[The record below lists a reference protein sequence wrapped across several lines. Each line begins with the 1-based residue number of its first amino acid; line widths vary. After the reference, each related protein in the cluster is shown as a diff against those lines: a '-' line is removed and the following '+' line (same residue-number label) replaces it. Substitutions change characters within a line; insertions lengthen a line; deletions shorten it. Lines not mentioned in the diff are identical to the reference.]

1 MQILKSFFKALGCG
15 IKFINTYFKTFVLLL
30 IVIWILMPSANS
42 SSNLANLERIDL
54 KGEIFDSS
62 AVLEKIINAKNDSNI
77 KGVLFVIDS
86 PGGAF
91 APSMELAL
99 AIKDLKI
106 KKPVLVYASGTMASG
121 SYLAGVGAN
130 KILANPASFI
140 GSIGV
145 IMQGADLSGLAN
157 KLGIKEQTIQAGE
170 FKSAG
175 TFARAWNENERN
187 FLQGLIDQSYD
198 LFTGFVAKE
207 RALDLNKKDQWA
219 NARVFLAAKA
229 KELGLIDELSNYEN
243 AKKELEKLA
252 NVSNPVWKE
261 EDKIDKFLNRLEG
274 QTSSL
279 ISKSLIEIAYKTNS
293 SFINARIKYINIFI

>member
-279 ISKSLIEIAYKTNS
+279 ISKSLIEIAYKTNG
-293 SFINARIKYINIFI
+293 SFINAR

>member
-30 IVIWILMPSANS
+30 IVIWILIPSANS

-106 KKPVLVYASGTMASG
+106 EKPVLVYASGTMASG

-274 QTSSL
+274 QASSL

-293 SFINARIKYINIFI
+293 SFINAR

>member
-1 MQILKSFFKALGCG
+1 M
-15 IKFINTYFKTFVLLL
+15 KFINTYFKTFVLLL
-30 IVIWILMPSANS
+30 IIIWILIPSANS

-229 KELGLIDELSNYEN
+229 KELGLIDGLSNYEN

-274 QTSSL
+274 QASSL

-293 SFINARIKYINIFI
+293 SFINAR

>member
-106 KKPVLVYASGTMASG
+106 KKPVLVYASGAMASG

-293 SFINARIKYINIFI
+293 SFINAR

>member
-30 IVIWILMPSANS
+30 IIIWILIPSANS

-229 KELGLIDELSNYEN
+229 KELGLIDGLSNYEN

-274 QTSSL
+274 QASSL
-279 ISKSLIEIAYKTNS
+279 ISKSLIEIAYNTNS
-293 SFINARIKYINIFI
+293 SFINAR

>member
-106 KKPVLVYASGTMASG
+106 KKPVLVYASG

-252 NVSNPVWKE
+252 NVSNPIWKE

-274 QTSSL
+274 QASSL

-293 SFINARIKYINIFI
+293 SFINAR

>member
-1 MQILKSFFKALGCG
+1 MQILKLFFKALGCG

-229 KELGLIDELSNYEN
+229 KELGLIDELSNYES
-243 AKKELEKLA
+243 AKKELEKLT

-279 ISKSLIEIAYKTNS
+279 ISKSLIETAYKTNS
-293 SFINARIKYINIFI
+293 SFINAR

>member
-30 IVIWILMPSANS
+30 IVIWILMSSANS

-77 KGVLFVIDS
+77 KGVLFVVDS

-293 SFINARIKYINIFI
+293 SFINAR

>member
-62 AVLEKIINAKNDSNI
+62 AVLEKIINAKNDNNI

-207 RALDLNKKDQWA
+207 RVLDLNKKDQWA

-261 EDKIDKFLNRLEG
+261 EDKIDKFLNHLEG

-293 SFINARIKYINIFI
+293 SFINAR

>member
-30 IVIWILMPSANS
+30 IVIWILIPSANS

-229 KELGLIDELSNYEN
+229 KELGLIDELGNYEN

-279 ISKSLIEIAYKTNS
+279 ISKSL
-293 SFINARIKYINIFI
+293 

>member
-30 IVIWILMPSANS
+30 IVIWILIPSANS

-279 ISKSLIEIAYKTNS
+279 ISKSLIEIAYKINS
-293 SFINARIKYINIFI
+293 SFIN

>member
-1 MQILKSFFKALGCG
+1 MSNFAFFKALGCG

-77 KGVLFVIDS
+77 KGVLFVVDS

-293 SFINARIKYINIFI
+293 SFINAR

>member
-54 KGEIFDSS
+54 KGEIFDRS

-293 SFINARIKYINIFI
+293 S

>member
-30 IVIWILMPSANS
+30 IIIWILIPSANS

-157 KLGIKEQTIQAGE
+157 KLGIKEQTIQASE

-229 KELGLIDELSNYEN
+229 KELGLIDGLSNYEN

-274 QTSSL
+274 QASSL

-293 SFINARIKYINIFI
+293 SFINAR

>member
-30 IVIWILMPSANS
+30 IVIWILVPSANS

-229 KELGLIDELSNYEN
+229 KELGLIDELSNYES
-243 AKKELEKLA
+243 AKKELEKLI

-274 QTSSL
+274 QVSSL
-279 ISKSLIEIAYKTNS
+279 ISKSLIETAYKTNS
-293 SFINARIKYINIFI
+293 SFINAR

>member
-42 SSNLANLERIDL
+42 SSSLANLERIDL

-274 QTSSL
+274 QASSL

-293 SFINARIKYINIFI
+293 SFINAR

>member
-1 MQILKSFFKALGCG
+1 MQILKSFFKGLGSV

-30 IVIWILMPSANS
+30 IVIWLLVPSSNS
-42 SSNLANLERIDL
+42 SSSYANLERIDL
-54 KGEIFDSS
+54 KGEILDSS
-62 AVLEKIINAKNDSNI
+62 ELLEKIISAKNNDNI

-99 AIKDLKI
+99 AIKDLKT
-106 KKPVLVYASGTMASG
+106 KKPVIAYASGTMASG

-261 EDKIDKFLNRLEG
+261 EGRIDRFLNRLES
-274 QTSSL
+274 QSSNFL
-279 ISKSLIEIAYKTNS
+279 GKVISDTVLRL
-293 SFINARIKYINIFI
+293 NANFLELK

>member
-30 IVIWILMPSANS
+30 IIIWILIPSANS

-62 AVLEKIINAKNDSNI
+62 TVLEKIINAKNDSNI

-229 KELGLIDELSNYEN
+229 KELGLIDGLSNYEN

-274 QTSSL
+274 QASSL

-293 SFINARIKYINIFI
+293 SFINAR

>member
-30 IVIWILMPSANS
+30 IVIWILIPSANS

-279 ISKSLIEIAYKTNS
+279 ISKSLIEIVYKTNS
-293 SFINARIKYINIFI
+293 SFISAR

>member
-1 MQILKSFFKALGCG
+1 MQILKLFFKALGCG

-30 IVIWILMPSANS
+30 IVIWILMPGANS

-252 NVSNPVWKE
+252 NVSNPIWKE

-274 QTSSL
+274 QASSL

-293 SFINARIKYINIFI
+293 SFVNAR

>member
-30 IVIWILMPSANS
+30 IIIWILIPSANS

-62 AVLEKIINAKNDSNI
+62 AVLEKITNAKNDSNI

-229 KELGLIDELSNYEN
+229 KELGLIDGLSNYEN

-274 QTSSL
+274 QASSL

-293 SFINARIKYINIFI
+293 SFINAR

>member
-30 IVIWILMPSANS
+30 IVIWILIPSANS

-157 KLGIKEQTIQAGE
+157 KLGIKEQIIQAGE

-293 SFINARIKYINIFI
+293 SFINAR

>member
-77 KGVLFVIDS
+77 KGVLFVVDS

-252 NVSNPVWKE
+252 NVSNLVWKE

-293 SFINARIKYINIFI
+293 SFINAR

>member
-261 EDKIDKFLNRLEG
+261 EDRIDKFLNRLEG
-274 QTSSL
+274 QASNL

-293 SFINARIKYINIFI
+293 SFINAR

>member
-293 SFINARIKYINIFI
+293 SFI

>member
-62 AVLEKIINAKNDSNI
+62 TVLEKIINAKNDSNI

-175 TFARAWNENERN
+175 TFARAWNENEKN

-293 SFINARIKYINIFI
+293 SFINAR

>member
-30 IVIWILMPSANS
+30 IIIWILMPSANS

-145 IMQGADLSGLAN
+145 IMQGADLSGLAD

-293 SFINARIKYINIFI
+293 SFINAR

>member
-1 MQILKSFFKALGCG
+1 MQILKLFFKALGCG

-30 IVIWILMPSANS
+30 IVIWILIPSANS

-252 NVSNPVWKE
+252 NVSNPIWKE

-274 QTSSL
+274 QASSL

-293 SFINARIKYINIFI
+293 SFVNAR

>member
-1 MQILKSFFKALGCG
+1 MQILKSFFKALGYG

-30 IVIWILMPSANS
+30 IVIWILIPSANS

-293 SFINARIKYINIFI
+293 S

>member
-30 IVIWILMPSANS
+30 IVIWILILSANS

-293 SFINARIKYINIFI
+293 SFINAR

>member
-62 AVLEKIINAKNDSNI
+62 EVLEKIINAKNDSNI

-252 NVSNPVWKE
+252 NVSNPIWKE

-274 QTSSL
+274 QASSL

-293 SFINARIKYINIFI
+293 SFINAR

>member
-54 KGEIFDSS
+54 KGAIFDSS

-274 QTSSL
+274 QASNL

-293 SFINARIKYINIFI
+293 SFINAR

>member
-30 IVIWILMPSANS
+30 IVIWILIPSANS

-229 KELGLIDELSNYEN
+229 KELGLIDELGNYEN

-293 SFINARIKYINIFI
+293 SF

>member
-30 IVIWILMPSANS
+30 IVIWILIPSANS

-229 KELGLIDELSNYEN
+229 KELGLIDGLSNYEN

-274 QTSSL
+274 QASSL

-293 SFINARIKYINIFI
+293 S

>member
-30 IVIWILMPSANS
+30 IVIWILIPSANS

-229 KELGLIDELSNYEN
+229 KELGLIDGLSNYEN

-274 QTSSL
+274 QASSL

-293 SFINARIKYINIFI
+293 SFINAR

>member
-30 IVIWILMPSANS
+30 IIIWILIPSANS

-99 AIKDLKI
+99 AIKDLKT
-106 KKPVLVYASGTMASG
+106 KKPVIAYASGTMASG

-229 KELGLIDELSNYEN
+229 KELGLIDGLSNYEN

-261 EDKIDKFLNRLEG
+261 EGRIDRFLNRLES
-274 QTSSL
+274 QSSNFL
-279 ISKSLIEIAYKTNS
+279 GKVISDTVLRL
-293 SFINARIKYINIFI
+293 NANFLELK

>member
-1 MQILKSFFKALGCG
+1 MQILKLFFKALGCG

-229 KELGLIDELSNYEN
+229 KELGLIDGLSNYEN

-274 QTSSL
+274 QASSL

-293 SFINARIKYINIFI
+293 SFINAR